1 MLIRFVYIYNIL
13 FQFIDI
19 GDDMAVPDD
28 FTDEE
33 KKTGMW
39 WRQLVAGGLAGIG
52 MLSSLGVVYFQL
64 SIMKVFTEEFSSV
77 NYLLSF

>member
-1 MLIRFVYIYNIL
+1 M

-64 SIMKVFTEEFSSV
+64 SIMKVFTTTCSLFKK
-77 NYLLSF
+77 